1 VVLLT
6 FPLAVLPFVLAVG
19 APLPGAVLAA
29 FVGGVAIDILVV
41 LWDTTMQREI
51 PAEALSRVS
60 SYDAL
65 GTLLLGPVGL
75 LLAGPSVDVIGS
87 RNALLI
93 SAGVTVLASIGAL
106 CSPGVR
112 RLQWSTKDTVEGSKR
127 DRNQPSQL
135 APSATSTVAPA
146 LIDA

>member
-1 VVLLT
+1 
-6 FPLAVLPFVLAVG
+6 
-19 APLPGAVLAA
+19 
-29 FVGGVAIDILVV
+29 V

-51 PAEALSRVS
+51 PATALSRVS

-75 LLAGPSVDVIGS
+75 LLAGPSVDLIGS
-87 RNALLI
+87 RAALLI
-93 SAGVTVLASIGAL
+93 SAAVTVVASAGAL

-112 RLQWSTKDTVEGSKR
+112 NLRWSADRTTR
-127 DRNQPSQL
+127 DLAHLDVNQPSQH
-135 APSATSTVAPA
+135 PITATTTVAPA